1 MATVIKMPDRH
12 FVRFFD
18 ETIECPDCEKQT
30 SGYVYEGS
38 GAVICHV
45 CQGVLIEFEANPEPD
60 PKVSVL
66 FFSEMD
72 FGESE

>member
-18 ETIECPDCEKQT
+18 ETIECPDCERQT

-38 GAVICHV
+38 GSVVCHV
-45 CQGVLIEFEANPEPD
+45 CWGVLIEFEPNPEPD
-60 PKVSVL
+60 RIEVL
-66 FFSEMD
+66 FMSEMD

>member
-45 CQGVLIEFEANPEPD
+45 CQGVLIEFEPNPTR
-60 PKVSVL
+60 KVHVL
-66 FFSEMD
+66 FSSEMD